1 MKDWYWLIGATIGM
15 TIAGFIAQRWQKKND
30 EECKKLVDESTNELM
45 RSAFPEAFN
54 NSQNEDEES

>member
-30 EECKKLVDESTNELM
+30 EECKNWLM
-45 RSAFPEAFN
+45 RAPMS
-54 NSQNEDEES
+54 S